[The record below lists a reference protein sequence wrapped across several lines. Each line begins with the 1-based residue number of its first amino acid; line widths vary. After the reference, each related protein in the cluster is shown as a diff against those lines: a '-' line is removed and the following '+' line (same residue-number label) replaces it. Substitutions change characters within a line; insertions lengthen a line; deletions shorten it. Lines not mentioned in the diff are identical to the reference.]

1 VRRKAHRRLRRL
13 VDEFARRHRD
23 RDDHA
28 EAIRRGDVAV
38 DGLVR
43 TNPESLVDE
52 SGSITLSSVAQ
63 LRGEAKLGDALRAL
77 GVDVAGSTAL
87 DLGAAAGGFTRAL
100 LGRGARRVYAVDA
113 GFGQLLGSL
122 RQDDRVVNLEGVNL
136 GALDRSLVPEPIE
149 CVTID
154 LSYLPV
160 ARAVAQ
166 LTEVDFAEG
175 ADVVALVKP
184 MFELQ
189 RASLPTDTADLAEA
203 VEAAKE
209 GLERAGWRVLAA
221 IESPLGGS
229 RGAIEFFVHARRPPD
244 DERRRGSTI

>member
-13 VDEFARRHRD
+13 VDEFARRHPD
-23 RDDHA
+23 RDDHV
-28 EAIRRGDVAV
+28 EAIRRGDVTV

-52 SGSITLSSVAQ
+52 SSSITLTSVAQ
-63 LRGEAKLGDALRAL
+63 LRGKAKLDDALRTL
-77 GVDVAGSTAL
+77 GFDVAGKTAL

-100 LGRGARRVYAVDA
+100 LDRGARRVYAVDA

-136 GALDRSLVPEPIE
+136 GALDRSLVPEAIE

-166 LTEVDFAEG
+166 LTEIEFADD

-189 RASLPTDTADLAEA
+189 RASPPTDIAGLTGA

-209 GLERAGWRVLAA
+209 GLERAGWRVLAT

-229 RGAIEFFVHARRPPD
+229 RGAIEFFVHARRSPD
-244 DERRRGSTI
+244 DVR